1 MDFMKAIRAMT
12 GDIIK
17 YHADVLCKDEL
28 ILSCNIS
35 CVNDIIVEDIIQHK
49 KTFINSVNITQILN
63 KRCSIINRYGLLD
76 CLKELGLSSKLD
88 LLRITHG
95 VSLTDCL
102 WVKFRGEDL
111 KWKNV
116 CPYGQKHSFDINW
129 FLDKS
134 NPYLKNVLPNYST
147 DGQFAKCWM
156 SDAFGN
162 YLVKTGTSGAYNAG
176 LEPLSETLFTQ
187 IASSIGYVNHV
198 KYEPYFIDY
207 TGTGYQYKQTGI
219 LQKVIG
225 PCSKRLATKCDAFT
239 DEDASLVTA
248 AELGLS
254 SYEDCIEFAKEL
266 VPNSFELEY
275 MLLCDCI
282 GFNTDRHMGNIG
294 FVYYSNNM
302 HIYEVAPMYDN
313 NLSLLCYWDERDDIY
328 EYAKTRKAHDGSE
341 FVELAGKLLS
351 KSNHLF
357 EILKTIDIQLSSNM
371 IVDDRLDILNKV
383 IKDNIKSILKGE

>member
-1 MDFMKAIRAMT
+1 MDFMQAVYAMT
-12 GDIIK
+12 GDIVK
-17 YHADVLCKDEL
+17 YPVEVFCKDNL
-28 ILSCNIS
+28 ILKCKIS
-35 CVNDIIVEDIIQHK
+35 CVSDIVVENVTQVK
-49 KTFINSVNITQILN
+49 NTFINVTNIAMILN
-63 KRCSIINRYGLLD
+63 KRCAVINRYGIFEH
-76 CLKELGLSSKLD
+76 LKEVGIKSKLD
-88 LLRITHG
+88 FLRITHG

-102 WVKFRGEDL
+102 WVRFDGEDISWKHVNPFRGS
-111 KWKNV
+111 
-116 CPYGQKHSFDINW
+116 YMFDINW
-129 FLDKS
+129 FIESKDPL
-134 NPYLKNVLPNYST
+134 LRLVLPNYST

-239 DEDASLVTA
+239 DEDTSLVTA

-282 GFNTDRHMGNIG
+282 GFNTDRHIGNIG
-294 FVYYSNNM
+294 FVYYPNNM

-341 FVELAGKLLS
+341 FVELAGKILS
-351 KSNHLF
+351 KNNHLF